1 MKKLTFVLFLFLG
14 FSLHAQEQKDAVTN
28 HFDQYLTHKSIF
40 EMIEKSF
47 PTLEECQQVFIGD
60 NAKVY
65 FNSIQEIKKVIQ
77 KILSQPDSETLVKS
91 SYEKFSSNDAKSEDG
106 KGSFGMNRI
115 KEVLQPDIIYY
126 MVSYQTNRDSDSKY
140 SPFKFFVKLNG
151 KWLFFPKPTLVF
163 DK

>member
-1 MKKLTFVLFLFLG
+1 MRKLTLVLFLFIG
-14 FSLHAQEQKDAVTN
+14 FSLFSQEKSDAVTKY
-28 HFDQYLTHKSIF
+28 FDQYLTNKSIF

-60 NAKVY
+60 HAKVY
-65 FNSIQEIKKVIQ
+65 LNGIQEVKKVIQ
-77 KILSQPDSETLVKS
+77 NILSNPDSETLVKS

-115 KEVLQPDIIYY
+115 KDVLQPDITYY
-126 MVSYQTNRDSDSKY
+126 LISYKTSDGSDSKF

-151 KWLFFPKPTLVF
+151 KWLFFPKPTIVF
-163 DK
+163 GK